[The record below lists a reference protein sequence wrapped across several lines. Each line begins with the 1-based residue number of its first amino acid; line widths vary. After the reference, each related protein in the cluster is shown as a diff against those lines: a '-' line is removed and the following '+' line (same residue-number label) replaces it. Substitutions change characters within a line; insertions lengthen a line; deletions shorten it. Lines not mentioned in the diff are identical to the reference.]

1 MTRVRNLTT
10 WNASQALSQSGD
22 GWRMTLFAALRASAR
37 RDWRGLRL
45 ALGWFSPV
53 ALVFPLAAIGLIVL
67 AAGPGLHWFTAK
79 YGYTGKDLQ
88 EVLGPTILCAAA
100 LFAGLFAWQQRSF
113 ACLWLGLLATCFACR
128 EFHFPGTHEGV
139 FVVAAGLM
147 WYGLQRIDD
156 LAPLLRRRWAYA
168 CLCGAIAVYALT
180 VSVDHGAWKFL
191 PHWRRWGTNV
201 EESLET
207 FGHVVFL
214 FGVLLTGLGRTGRLS
229 ARADRDSDGVH

>member
-10 WNASQALSQSGD
+10 WEASQALPRSAI
-22 GWRMTLFAALRASAR
+22 GWRAALVATVRASAR
-37 RDWRGLRL
+37 RVWRGLTL
-45 ALGWFSPV
+45 ALAWLSPAAV
-53 ALVFPLAAIGLIVL
+53 VFPLAAVGLIVL
-67 AAGPGLHWFTAK
+67 ASGPGLHWFTAK

-88 EVLGPTILCAAA
+88 EVLGPTVLCAAA
-100 LFAGLFAWQQRSF
+100 LLAGLFAWQQRSF

-139 FVVAAGLM
+139 FVVAAVLM
-147 WYGLQRIDD
+147 WYGLRRIDD

-191 PHWRRWGTNV
+191 PNWRRWGTNV

-214 FGVLLTGLGRTGRLS
+214 CGVLLTGLSRTGRLC
-229 ARADRDSDGVH
+229 ARTERDHGAVH